1 MSGQVKTAKLKP
13 YRNKPFAL
21 EMAVRKFRI
30 DRDRGDKEHVFPE
43 RKLVELENYR
53 NYSDLTVYLDF
64 DISRE
69 NLKDIVPENE
79 RNDLP
84 LSLIIVSRCTRTS
97 QREALF
103 KKDIEDL
110 DPDDEIKIEL
120 ERHKYRGKSE
130 IKPYIVRNEEREG
143 VDNFA
148 NLKSSKVASGRSWEL
163 RFDTFDRVG
172 SSGLEVEWN
181 DFSDPELEM
190 PVTEDMLYHLNMKN
204 EVNPVLHLN
213 SSSNEVKRVMESEG
227 TRGPDA
233 RMRDVFFNSI
243 ISPVYMELLTHAVE
257 SIDAE
262 DFEFAHDW
270 QKAMVVNLLDDI
282 LYEEDNIDQ
291 EAMIERVV
299 EIRESEQGSQ
309 KILSR
314 VQRAIHKRDKPLQ
327 DMEKLCKEARH

>member
-30 DRDRGDKEHVFPE
+30 DRDRGDKEHIFPE

-53 NYSDLTVYLDF
+53 NYSELTVYLDF

-69 NLKDIVPENE
+69 NLKDLVPENE
-79 RNDLP
+79 REDLP
-84 LSLIIVSRCTRTS
+84 LSLVVVSRCTRTS

-110 DPDDEIKIEL
+110 DFDEEIKLEL
-120 ERHKYRGKSE
+120 ERHHYRGKSE

-243 ISPVYMELLTHAVE
+243 IPPVYMELLTHAVE
-257 SIDAE
+257 SIEAD
-262 DFEFAHDW
+262 DLEFAHDW
-270 QKAMVVNLLDDI
+270 QKAMVVNLLDEI
-282 LYEEDNIDQ
+282 LYEDDNMDQ
-291 EAMIERVV
+291 DAMIERLV
-299 EIRESEQGSQ
+299 EIRKSEHGSQ
-309 KILSR
+309 KIMSR
-314 VQRAIHKRDKPLQ
+314 VQRAIHNRDNPLK
-327 DMEKLCKEARH
+327 DMEKLCREARQ